1 MEQQLSIS
9 ESEWRV
15 MKIVWSNS
23 PQTLPEILDRL
34 KETGWSK
41 TTIQTYLA
49 RLVKKGALTTKRQ
62 GKGYLYYPA
71 VSESECQLAES
82 RSFLSRVYDGSL
94 SKMVMGFVKNGNL
107 SSDELHELK
116 SLIEQQEKNRC
127 RYSVTFSMRLF
138 LCLPLAV
145 YFVFYLFLSITSCV
159 VRCRYGFR
167 FAV

>member
-94 SKMVMGFVKNGNL
+94 SKMVIGFVKNGNL

-116 SLIEQQEKNRC
+116 SLIEQQEKTDADTR
-127 RYSVTFSMRLF
+127 
-138 LCLPLAV
+138 
-145 YFVFYLFLSITSCV
+145 
-159 VRCRYGFR
+159 
-167 FAV
+167 

>member
-15 MKIVWSNS
+15 MKIIWSS
-23 PQTLPEILDRL
+23 PPQTLPEILDKL
-34 KETGWSK
+34 KGTDWSK

-49 RLVKKGALTTKRQ
+49 RLVKKGALSTKRQ

-71 VSESECQLAES
+71 VSESDCQLAES

-107 SSDELHELK
+107 SNEELNELK
-116 SLIEQQEKNRC
+116 SLIAGQEKTDADIR
-127 RYSVTFSMRLF
+127 
-138 LCLPLAV
+138 
-145 YFVFYLFLSITSCV
+145 
-159 VRCRYGFR
+159 
-167 FAV
+167 

>member
-1 MEQQLSIS
+1 MEKQLSIS

-15 MKIVWSNS
+15 MKIIWNDC

-49 RLVKKGALTTKRQ
+49 RLVKKGALSTKRQ

-71 VSESECQLAES
+71 ESESDCQLAES

-94 SKMVMGFVKNGNL
+94 SRMVMGFVKSGEL
-107 SSDELHELK
+107 SQEELNELK
-116 SLIEQQEKNRC
+116 SLIDQPEKIDADIR
-127 RYSVTFSMRLF
+127 
-138 LCLPLAV
+138 
-145 YFVFYLFLSITSCV
+145 
-159 VRCRYGFR
+159 
-167 FAV
+167 

>member
-1 MEQQLSIS
+1 MEKQLSIS

-15 MKIVWSNS
+15 MKIIWNDC

-49 RLVKKGALTTKRQ
+49 RLVKKGALSTKRQ

-71 VSESECQLAES
+71 VSESDCQLAES

-94 SKMVMGFVKNGNL
+94 SRMVMGFVKIGEL
-107 SSDELHELK
+107 SQEELNELK
-116 SLIEQQEKNRC
+116 SLIDQPEKIDADIR
-127 RYSVTFSMRLF
+127 
-138 LCLPLAV
+138 
-145 YFVFYLFLSITSCV
+145 
-159 VRCRYGFR
+159 
-167 FAV
+167 